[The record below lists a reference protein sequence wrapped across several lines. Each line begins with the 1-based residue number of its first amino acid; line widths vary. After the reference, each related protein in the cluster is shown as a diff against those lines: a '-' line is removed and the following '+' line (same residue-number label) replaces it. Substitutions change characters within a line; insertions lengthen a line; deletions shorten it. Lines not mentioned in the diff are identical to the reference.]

1 MRCKN
6 SNSENI
12 KKKMT
17 DVYDPDFWQTFLDYT
32 IRSTKMRKNTAL
44 FKVWELLVS
53 EIVCLFFF
61 LGWMNFNPFKIF
73 LNRSPPQKKNP
84 AKWGYNSIFF
94 GKGKTIYIL
103 GTETHYLNQNWNF
116 KAKVIHLYLLA
127 EEACEQA
134 NIPECVC
141 IEKFH
146 MQDRHPKWLNII
158 YFFF

>member
-17 DVYDPDFWQTFLDYT
+17 DVYNPDFWQTFLDYT

-61 LGWMNFNPFKIF
+61 FSVG
-73 LNRSPPQKKNP
+73 
-84 AKWGYNSIFF
+84 
-94 GKGKTIYIL
+94 
-103 GTETHYLNQNWNF
+103 
-116 KAKVIHLYLLA
+116 
-127 EEACEQA
+127 
-134 NIPECVC
+134 
-141 IEKFH
+141 
-146 MQDRHPKWLNII
+146 
-158 YFFF
+158 

>member
-61 LGWMNFNPFKIF
+61 FFGWMNYNPFKSF
-73 LNRSPPQKKNP
+73 LNRPPPKK
-84 AKWGYNSIFF
+84 KTQQSEVIILFSLEMGKLSIFLEL
-94 GKGKTIYIL
+94 KHIIWIKTEISKQRSY
-103 GTETHYLNQNWNF
+103 TYT
-116 KAKVIHLYLLA
+116 
-127 EEACEQA
+127 C
-134 NIPECVC
+134 
-141 IEKFH
+141 
-146 MQDRHPKWLNII
+146 
-158 YFFF
+158 